1 MEQAELVSYLRQRFD
16 ECCRN
21 LRGLYHKRQ
30 ELEQEIVEAER
41 LLESTRVL
49 GQTEAKR
56 AGLRPQEF
64 SEYGYIGLGQRKV
77 RIADACYEIL
87 REAGQGLPLKELHRK
102 LVEAGFES
110 RSTDPVGVVGKVLD
124 RDARFAKPRPRE
136 RFYQLSASD
145 RAAKAPPG

>member
-1 MEQAELVSYLRQRFD
+1 MEQAELVNCLRQRFE
-16 ECCRN
+16 ECYRN
-21 LRGLYHKRQ
+21 LRSLYHRRQ
-30 ELEQEIVEAER
+30 ELEQEIAEAER

-49 GQTEAKR
+49 GRTEARR
-56 AGLRPQEF
+56 AGLQPQEF
-64 SEYGYIGLGQRKV
+64 SEYAHLGLGQRRV

-87 REAGQGLPLKELHRK
+87 KEAGQGLSLRELHRK

-136 RFYQLSASD
+136 RFYQLNALD
-145 RAAKAPPG
+145 PAARIPLR